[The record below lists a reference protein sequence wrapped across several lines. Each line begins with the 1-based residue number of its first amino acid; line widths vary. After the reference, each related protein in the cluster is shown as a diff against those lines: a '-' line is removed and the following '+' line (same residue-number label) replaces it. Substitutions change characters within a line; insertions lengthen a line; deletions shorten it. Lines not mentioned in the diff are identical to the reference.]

1 MGAPRVVVVTG
12 AASGIGKATAARLE
26 AEGMRVVRI
35 DRSAAIAETPD
46 GHCMDVGSE
55 EDWVRTVAAVL
66 ASHGRIDGLVNAA
79 GIIRMGTV
87 CDTGI
92 EDLRLT
98 LRVNVEGPFLGMK
111 HVMPVMKANGGGSV
125 VNISSTAGIAGA
137 PGAAAYCASKGA
149 VRLLT
154 KSAALEALADKS
166 NIRVNSL
173 HPAMTETPMVTEIV
187 RQLGGDGAIEQAMRD
202 LQPSGAFIP
211 VNAVVDAIVFL
222 LSDASAYMNGT
233 EFVVDNGF
241 TAQ

>member
-35 DRSAAIAETPD
+35 DRSEGIADAPD

-55 EDWVRTVAAVL
+55 EDWARTVAAVV

-87 CDTGI
+87 CDTAI

-111 HVMPVMKANGGGSV
+111 HVMPVMRAGGGGSV

-154 KSAALEALADKS
+154 KSAALEALAEKS

-187 RQLGGDGAIEQAMRD
+187 RQLGGDAATEQAMRD

-211 VNAVVDAIVFL
+211 VEAVVDAIVFL